1 MEQLLIDALDTLP
14 DEDVLARSL
23 DELITEEFEIF
34 HSPAS
39 SDSTATTLPA
49 VNSSDALTHS
59 SSSSSPIS
67 TEATVGKSAAV
78 LPKTIYLSRKRQ
90 RDEIEY
96 LRSKVEELEQHL
108 RVLQHVK
115 AREGA
120 DETPWQRK
128 ANRVRMAK
136 QAALHENEKL
146 KHELEEQIQ
155 FGKALQ
161 TLMMNRPKLTVLPTL
176 QSEQWRI
183 HKLFPDPA
191 LRRQAIE
198 EIYNKQFQLPDCAML
213 ESELQGGVDCLE
225 SFTPRLAR
233 STADLVLCTSYS
245 KVMDMSV
252 DIVSE
257 FAWLMLQRKCKGWKD
272 VYVKVLEKYCS
283 NSIYMRVKKNWADLT
298 IEGNCLYKRFIAS
311 DRHVMV
317 SRVVVEKLQDGQG
330 CQVKYFFKCTPAM
343 VQSHFGAS
351 YMDNDAAMARFHQVD
366 RVTDSVLSTLKVF
379 VGHFGKSLSTLLANY
394 DGNVVETFNRV
405 SSTWAKQSQ
414 F

>member
-96 LRSKVEELEQHL
+96 LRSKVKELEQHL

-198 EIYNKQFQLPDCAML
+198 VIYNQQFQLPDCAML

-257 FAWLMLQRKCKGWKD
+257 FATTQMQRMEGRLRKGTFT
-272 VYVKVLEKYCS
+272 S
-283 NSIYMRVKKNWADLT
+283 
-298 IEGNCLYKRFIAS
+298 CL
-311 DRHVMV
+311 
-317 SRVVVEKLQDGQG
+317 
-330 CQVKYFFKCTPAM
+330 
-343 VQSHFGAS
+343 
-351 YMDNDAAMARFHQVD
+351 
-366 RVTDSVLSTLKVF
+366 
-379 VGHFGKSLSTLLANY
+379 
-394 DGNVVETFNRV
+394 
-405 SSTWAKQSQ
+405 
-414 F
+414 

>member
-298 IEGNCLYKRFIAS
+298 IEGNCL
-311 DRHVMV
+311 
-317 SRVVVEKLQDGQG
+317 VVVEKLQDGQG